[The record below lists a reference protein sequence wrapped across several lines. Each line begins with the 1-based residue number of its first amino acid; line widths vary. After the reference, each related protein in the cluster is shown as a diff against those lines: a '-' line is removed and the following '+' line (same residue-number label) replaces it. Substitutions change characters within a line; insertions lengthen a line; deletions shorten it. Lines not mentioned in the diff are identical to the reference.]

1 MHSILKMTVLGC
13 ALLMAT
19 PLFVT
24 GDDQPAKGERHGKRG
39 DMMEGTLAKLNLT
52 EDQKT
57 KIDAIKAKFQKER
70 QELEKTHKSD
80 VDAAKQAKDQ
90 ENPRE
95 IMKRKR
101 KAMMNEIKG
110 VLTDEQKEQ
119 FQKAMEASH
128 GDHGDKK

>member
-1 MHSILKMTVLGC
+1 
-13 ALLMAT
+13 
-19 PLFVT
+19 
-24 GDDQPAKGERHGKRG
+24 
-39 DMMEGTLAKLNLT
+39 MEGTLAKLNLT